1 MSAWL
6 TTTGN
11 RRTSAVCLLFT
22 FAMCHRNDNN
32 HNIDNFIMCC
42 LSRLSAASLCCLYA
56 NKCHILRQ
64 PVFSSSLSFTNIFLL
79 LPDIHLMKYIYMY
92 NSRMPCF
99 AMHVKCWH
107 TGSVR
112 SRSDIPWLEYRI
124 LIKYCAYVFSVVSK
138 IVNFCT
144 SSRIIRPALWYS

>member
-1 MSAWL
+1 
-6 TTTGN
+6 
-11 RRTSAVCLLFT
+11 
-22 FAMCHRNDNN
+22 
-32 HNIDNFIMCC
+32 
-42 LSRLSAASLCCLYA
+42 
-56 NKCHILRQ
+56 
-64 PVFSSSLSFTNIFLL
+64 
-79 LPDIHLMKYIYMY
+79 MY

-112 SRSDIPWLEYRI
+112 SRFDIPWLEYRI

-144 SSRIIRPALWYS
+144 SSRIIRPPLYIRDGAMRAPINVHEQAISSYIYKYWE